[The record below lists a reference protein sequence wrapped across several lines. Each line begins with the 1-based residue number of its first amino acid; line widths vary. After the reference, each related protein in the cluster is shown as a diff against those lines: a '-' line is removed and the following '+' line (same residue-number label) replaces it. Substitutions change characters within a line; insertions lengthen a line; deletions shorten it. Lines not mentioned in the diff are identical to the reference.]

1 MARNRGKRTGQTSG
15 QASQNT
21 GSSSKTDVVETG
33 AGEAP
38 KRPDA
43 AAAEASKSSQTSVP
57 AASSSVSTKP
67 DESKASA
74 KPSANIGS
82 VPSSKTADSKKPAT
96 VAASTS
102 APSANQPS
110 GGSGFW
116 PGLLGGLIGGAGM
129 ALAASVFW
137 FGNQSNDAIMEV
149 QSATAVLDD
158 RLSVVEGEVGA
169 VGSLAESAA
178 QSDALSGRLAD
189 LEQEVTSLKDISASS
204 EGVSGEAGANTDLG
218 ERLAVL
224 EQDIATLQS
233 TLPTLEATLS
243 STGISVEKNG
253 QQAAALNG
261 SVETLNQATVRLG
274 TDLGSLSDRVGQ
286 AEDKLDFIGGE
297 YQRAAAM
304 IVAIGDID
312 RSVLR
317 AEPFE
322 SALESFRTLG
332 KDSPEVNDIISKLE
346 PMAKEGV
353 PTLSDLK
360 QSFGE
365 VSSRILLA
373 EEDDG
378 TLADQVSDNLFSII
392 NMRPSGADVEGED
405 SRSVVARAQ
414 AKLSAN
420 DVEGVLSEL
429 GGLSGK
435 ALESAQAWMT
445 AAEGRL
451 SANEAVADLRRYA
464 QGLLM
469 TGS

>member
-21 GSSSKTDVVETG
+21 GSSTKTDVVETG
-33 AGEAP
+33 AGEAQ

-43 AAAEASKSSQTSVP
+43 AAAETSKSSQTNMP

-67 DESKASA
+67 DQSKASA

-82 VPSSKTADSKKPAT
+82 VPSSKPADSKKPAT
-96 VAASTS
+96 VAASAS

-137 FGNQSNDAIMEV
+137 FGNQSNDAITEV

-178 QSDALSGRLAD
+178 QSDAFSGRLAE

-204 EGVSGEAGANTDLG
+204 EGEAGANTGLE

-224 EQDIATLQS
+224 EQDIATLQN

-243 STGISVEKNG
+243 STGVSVEKNG
-253 QQAAALNG
+253 QQAVALNG

-312 RSVLR
+312 RSVIR

-322 SALESFRTLG
+322 ASLESFRTLG